1 METIKKTTAPW
12 YIAGLHFACQQCG
25 RCCSGPDE
33 GVIWISKPEIDMLA
47 DFLGQSAK
55 DVRKKYLRNFGFRYS
70 IKENPCSKDCI
81 FLVSIN
87 GSRSCAI
94 YNVRPMQCRSW
105 PFWPSNLQSPGDWN
119 TAAKKCPG
127 INPAPIVPGP
137 NQEKI
142 DSTGAKQSSFDF
154 ATTQNNRCGVNKGK
168 LYTFDEIEK
177 NKKQKCWWRDNLR

>member
-33 GVIWISKPEIDMLA
+33 GVIWILKPEIDMLA
-47 DFLGQSAK
+47 DFLGQSVK
-55 DVRKKYLRNFGFRYS
+55 DIRKKHLRTFGFRCS
-70 IKENPCSKDCI
+70 IKENPQTKDCI
-81 FLVSIN
+81 FLVTMD

-119 TAAKKCPG
+119 TAAQKCP
-127 INPAPIVPGP
+127 
-137 NQEKI
+137 
-142 DSTGAKQSSFDF
+142 
-154 ATTQNNRCGVNKGK
+154 GVNKGK

-177 NKKQKCWWRDNLR
+177 IKKQKCWWRDNLR